1 MDEMNGGDPGR
12 VITPDKFHI
21 NEPASMESR
30 HSYLVRSIQAPG
42 LANSAQIS
50 GQRSLVAY
58 RSSSDILVISFRLLT
73 WRYGLVKYILVTA

>member
-1 MDEMNGGDPGR
+1 VDEMSGGDSGR

-21 NEPASMESR
+21 DEPASMESR

-42 LANSAQIS
+42 LANSAHIS

-58 RSSSDILVISFRLLT
+58 RSSSDILGFSASGR
-73 WRYGLVKYILVTA
+73 